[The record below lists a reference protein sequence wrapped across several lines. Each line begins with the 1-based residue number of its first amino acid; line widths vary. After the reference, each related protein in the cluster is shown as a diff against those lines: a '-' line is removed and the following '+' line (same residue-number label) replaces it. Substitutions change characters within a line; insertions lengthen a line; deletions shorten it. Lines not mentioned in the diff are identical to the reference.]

1 MMKLVLQTNFINY
14 HTQENVYSG
23 YMNIFS
29 GDSSLWF
36 PQGIATACGLFTTG
50 SNIYATLNRLDY
62 AVHVSSR
69 TIIGYILPLVV
80 QMLLVLPSW
89 VIGLLQVMLLKL
101 AMDLVLVCFLTSPI
115 TVDLVLELVLRIN
128 YLLII
133 MITTIIRTS

>member
-1 MMKLVLQTNFINY
+1 MEMKERLLIMYLVVKMVILMRQESFTIMILMLRIYKLVLQTNFINY

-36 PQGIATACGLFTTG
+36 PQGIATACGLFTCG

-69 TIIGYILPLVV
+69 TIIGYIQILN
-80 QMLLVLPSW
+80 
-89 VIGLLQVMLLKL
+89 IYKL
-101 AMDLVLVCFLTSPI
+101 
-115 TVDLVLELVLRIN
+115 
-128 YLLII
+128 
-133 MITTIIRTS
+133 